1 MVHAKSL
8 PPPAGQEV
16 SQVSPE
22 RQRVSNVPF
31 VEKRL
36 VVVADVPV
44 ALRKVKFWR
53 VEEAFEIKP
62 SWKTKVVEVA
72 FSPVESVVQAK
83 SSPPLPPLGHEVRQ
97 SDPRQIV
104 LKVTRPLRMLL
115 ICVEIRLA
123 SLLL

>member
-1 MVHAKSL
+1 MVQEKVPE
-8 PPPAGQEV
+8 PPVGQEV

-31 VEKRL
+31 VEKKL
-36 VVVADVPV
+36 VVVAEVPV

-83 SSPPLPPLGHEVRQ
+83 SSPPPPPLGHEVRQ
-97 SDPRQIV
+97 SLPRQIV
-104 LKVTRPLRMLL
+104 LNVTRPLRMLS

-123 SLLL
+123 SLSL